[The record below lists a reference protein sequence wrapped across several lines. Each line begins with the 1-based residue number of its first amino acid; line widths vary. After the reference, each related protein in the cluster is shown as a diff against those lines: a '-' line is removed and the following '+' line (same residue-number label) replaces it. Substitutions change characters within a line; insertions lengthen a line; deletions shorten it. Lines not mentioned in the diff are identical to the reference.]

1 MKVLVVDDDP
11 TSRLIAQMSV
21 RDLGHECNTATDGLE
36 AWDAFRSNP
45 PDVVISDWLMPGL
58 NGLQLCGKIRAHP
71 EGGYTYF
78 ILVTRQDSRD
88 KVAEGME
95 AGADDYLIKPLN
107 PDDLRARLIA
117 AARITRLFDRI
128 EASGAALALANTELG
143 RRNTQ
148 IEEAAA
154 AQHRFISAAS
164 HELRNPLTSIL
175 GYLDMIANADSDAD
189 RAHNLEVVGRNATR
203 LYGLVDSLML
213 VFRSEVETY
222 AKDEVDLLRVA
233 TESLEAAIPAASSR
247 GLSLE
252 LQASS
257 PAIVLGDRERLG
269 QAFDNL
275 VSNAIKFSTE
285 GGSIEIVLHSDSS
298 KHKVSVTDHGIGIP
312 ASEVDKLFERFFRA
326 STAREAQVEGTGLGL
341 AITRAIIERH
351 GGLITASSVAG
362 AGTTFL
368 LEFPV
373 AVNSS
378 PEPISLDP
386 VGS

>member
-21 RDLGHECNTATDGLE
+21 RDLGHECDTATDGLE

-45 PDVVISDWLMPGL
+45 SDLVISDWLMPGL
-58 NGLQLCGKIRAHP
+58 TGLQLCRRIRAHP
-71 EGGYTYF
+71 EGGYTHF
-78 ILVTRQDSRD
+78 IMVTRQDSRD
-88 KVAEGME
+88 RVAEAMD
-95 AGADDYLIKPLN
+95 AGADDYLVKPLN
-107 PDDLRARLIA
+107 HDDIRARLIA
-117 AARITRLFDRI
+117 AERITRLFDRI
-128 EASGAALALANTELG
+128 EASGAALEVANMELA

-154 AQHRFISAAS
+154 AQHRFIAAAS

-175 GYLDMIANADSDAD
+175 GYLDLIADADDDAD
-189 RAHNLEVVGRNATR
+189 RARNLEVVGRNATR
-203 LYGLVDSLML
+203 LYGIVDSLML

-222 AKDEVDLLRVA
+222 AGDDVDLRRVID
-233 TESLEAAIPAASSR
+233 ESLEAAVPAASSR
-247 GLSLE
+247 GISLE

-257 PAIVLGDRERLG
+257 PANVLGDPERLG
-269 QAFDNL
+269 QVFDNL
-275 VSNAIKFSTE
+275 VSNAIKFSNE
-285 GGSIEIVLHSDSS
+285 GGSIEIVIHSDSS

-312 ASEVDKLFERFFRA
+312 ASEVNKLFERFFRA

-341 AITRAIIERH
+341 AITQAIIEKH
-351 GGLITASSVAG
+351 GGLITATSVVG

-373 AVNSS
+373 AVNSL
-378 PEPISLDP
+378 PEPTRLDP
-386 VGS
+386 VAS